1 MAEKYSFRNPPP
13 LFFKAL
19 GKNSVSCERLRK
31 EASKQKIK
39 GRSKMKRCELLKAL
53 KSVFIE
59 QQIEQDNI
67 RINIF
72 KNLVEGEKSHISYI
86 IKIME
91 FVPSVSGFRALATTS
106 RGAFQLAY
114 SRYNIKEYVKS
125 LRLTEETIRDNIFK
139 KLVEGEKSHVSF
151 IITEIME
158 FVPSASGFRALATT
172 SRGAFQLAYNRFN
185 IKDKEYL
192 KHLRLTEEVYLMYR
206 QISEVFISDIDRRG
220 GRKKAMMYYHKP
232 TKIID
237 QIQDDYWLGDESN
250 HGYYDYYEHTT
261 LISNSYYE
269 KHNLIRNAKYGDIL
283 WYMDRL
289 EFVIPQIEGKVV
301 YGKTTTSEMTMEIYN
316 LVKKQGICYKDAYNE
331 FKERLDEWG
340 WNQNNEEGL
349 DFFPRYLLE

>member
-1 MAEKYSFRNPPP
+1 MAEKYSFSNPPP

-139 KLVEGEKSHVSF
+139 KLVKGEKSHVSF

-220 GRKKAMMYYHKP
+220 GRKKAMMYYHEP

-237 QIQDDYWLGDESN
+237 QIQDDYWLGDESDP
-250 HGYYDYYEHTT
+250 HYV
-261 LISNSYYE
+261 
-269 KHNLIRNAKYGDIL
+269 IRNAKYGDIL
-283 WYMDRL
+283 WYRSKL
-289 EFVIPQIEGKVV
+289 EVVIPHVYNRKVL
-301 YGKTTTSEMTMEIYN
+301 GKTTTSEMPEEIYN
-316 LVKKQGICYKDAYNE
+316 LIKKQGICYKDAYNE

-340 WNQNNEEGL
+340 WSQYNEEGL

>member
-1 MAEKYSFRNPPP
+1 MNEKYSFSNPPP

-114 SRYNIKEYVKS
+114 SRFNIKEYVKS

-139 KLVEGEKSHVSF
+139 KLVKGEKSHVSF

-220 GRKKAMMYYHKP
+220 GRKKAMMYYHDP

-237 QIQDDYWLGDESN
+237 QIQDDYWLGDESDP
-250 HGYYDYYEHTT
+250 HYV
-261 LISNSYYE
+261 
-269 KHNLIRNAKYGDIL
+269 IRNAKYGDIL
-283 WYMDRL
+283 WYRSKL
-289 EFVIPQIEGKVV
+289 EVVIPHVYNRKVL
-301 YGKTTTSEMTMEIYN
+301 GKTTTSEMPEEIYN
-316 LVKKQGICYKDAYNE
+316 LIKKQGICYKDAYNE

-340 WNQNNEEGL
+340 WSQYNEEGL